1 MKAEELK
8 KELKAKVEKIIS
20 YRATSKDGKTVAN
33 GHTELEALKLLQK
46 TLSNGDHQTKKGN

>member
-1 MKAEELK
+1 MKAEELR

-20 YRATSKDGKTVAN
+20 YRAISKDGKTVAN

-46 TLSNGDHQTKKGN
+46 TLDGQKKD